1 MIGERLGKYTI
12 LQTLG
17 TGSMGTVYKAEDPDQ
32 RRPVAV
38 RLVRSHVLFD
48 AERRER
54 FLQQMLLASEI
65 RHPALCPIL
74 EIGDENDDFFV
85 VTPYIGGRTLARYTE
100 AKPLPW
106 RTSINV
112 AVAVAEGL
120 SAVHAAGAVHRAVK
134 PSNIWVNEDGSIL
147 LSDCCVARFTE
158 IVRPIRRGPHRARVD
173 FADTL
178 IPLGALS
185 YMSPEQVRGTAVG
198 HRSDIFSLGAVLYE
212 LLTGKH
218 PFEARNS
225 LSRMSAILE
234 GQPPA
239 ASARVPGVP
248 FELDRIL
255 RKALEKSPEDRF
267 ATMDDFAAALRAVYR
282 NPGLFLPPAA
292 PHRPDF
298 PIAGWTVGVLLFLIL
313 IAAGFYYF
321 YSG

>member
-12 LQTLG
+12 LETLG
-17 TGSMGTVYKAEDPDQ
+17 TGSMGTVYKAEDPD
-32 RRPVAV
+32 RRLPVVV
-38 RLVRSHVLFD
+38 RLVRAQVLFD

-54 FLQQMLLASEI
+54 FLQQMLLASGI

-74 EIGDENDDFFV
+74 EIGDENDDLFV
-85 VTPYIGGRTLARYTE
+85 VTPYISGKTLARYTE
-100 AKPLPW
+100 GKLLPW
-106 RTSINV
+106 RTSVNI
-112 AVAVAEGL
+112 AAGIAEAL

-134 PSNIWVNEDGSIL
+134 PSNIWLKEHGAIL
-147 LSDCCVARFTE
+147 LSDCGVARFTE
-158 IVRPIRRGPHRARVD
+158 IEKPSRSGPRLARVD

-185 YMSPEQVRGTAVG
+185 YMSPEQIRGAAVG

-239 ASARVPGVP
+239 PSARVPGVP
-248 FELDRIL
+248 IELDRIL
-255 RKALEKSPEDRF
+255 RKALEKSPEDRYS
-267 ATMDDFAAALRAVYR
+267 TMDEFASALRSVCR
-282 NPGLFLPPAA
+282 NPGMSMPAA
-292 PHRPDF
+292 VPRRPDF
-298 PIAGWTVGVLLFLIL
+298 RFAAWTAGVLLIL
-313 IAAGFYYF
+313 ALAAGIYYF
-321 YSG
+321 TAG